1 MEVVTSHEHTDFD
14 ALASML
20 GAVKLYPR
28 ATPVLPQRLNRNLRD
43 FLALYCDEL
52 PFTRRED
59 VPRGPIE
66 LLILVDTQGIPSL
79 RGLSDETEM
88 RFIDHHPL
96 ERDLEPRMSFH
107 SGDVGSTTTLLVDQI
122 SQARLS
128 LSPVEATLLL
138 LGIYEDTGSLSYP
151 GTRPLDVRCAAWL
164 LEQGARLEVVNEFLH
179 RPLSDSQRGLYQKL
193 VEATEF
199 HEFAGQTVVVAAA
212 KATGYLEGISTL
224 AHKLRDLY
232 EPSALFLLVDL
243 ESGIQMVA
251 RSGSDAVDVGEIAR
265 SFGGGGHSKAA
276 AALIRD
282 GSLQEVRE
290 RLLEI
295 LATEVQPSIKV
306 TDLMS
311 HGVYTLS
318 PDTSVLEAAQVM
330 QRYGHEGFPVV
341 GKNGRVLG
349 MLTRREIDKALQYER
364 GDAPIS
370 NYMHRGEIVVAPT
383 DSVEKLQEVMMQHDL
398 GQVAVVEEGEI
409 VGIVTRTDLIKQW
422 AQPRHPSHVGDLAEQ
437 VREALPQSLLN
448 LVLKAS
454 ELAKRRNY
462 SLYLVGGF
470 VRDLLLG
477 KPHLDLDIVVE
488 GDAIALA
495 RSLSREV
502 GGRVHSHDRFGTA
515 KLIFEDQN
523 GPLPFVDF
531 TTARREFYEYSTA
544 LPQVERSSIKQD
556 LYRRDFTINTMAI
569 NLDEDTFGELLDFY
583 GGERDLNEGLIRVL
597 HNLSFIEDPI
607 RMLRAVR
614 LEQRLGF
621 RLEEMTEELITDALE
636 CLDRV
641 GGERVR
647 QELEAVFQ
655 EGEPW
660 KPLRRLAE
668 LGVLGQISPLLV
680 WNGWLK
686 ARVMKYPADVV
697 RWQEQR
703 PDRQVA
709 PDAGCP
715 SLVMAYLALVSMKVE
730 EDDIAALA
738 RRLKLPKDH
747 TEFLMEV
754 NRLARQLPSLAE
766 PGLSRSAIYRLLAPF
781 SADVIFVCW
790 QASEES
796 LLRKRLELF
805 RSELRRVT
813 PLLDGNRL
821 RSMGLPPGP
830 LYTKVLGALRDAKLD
845 GKVETLHD
853 EEEMARELI
862 AHGAQAS
869 TTND

>member
-383 DSVEKLQEVMMQHDL
+383 DSVEKLQEVMMQHD
-398 GQVAVVEEGEI
+398 
-409 VGIVTRTDLIKQW
+409 
-422 AQPRHPSHVGDLAEQ
+422 
-437 VREALPQSLLN
+437 
-448 LVLKAS
+448 
-454 ELAKRRNY
+454 
-462 SLYLVGGF
+462 
-470 VRDLLLG
+470 
-477 KPHLDLDIVVE
+477 
-488 GDAIALA
+488 
-495 RSLSREV
+495 
-502 GGRVHSHDRFGTA
+502 
-515 KLIFEDQN
+515 
-523 GPLPFVDF
+523 
-531 TTARREFYEYSTA
+531 
-544 LPQVERSSIKQD
+544 
-556 LYRRDFTINTMAI
+556 
-569 NLDEDTFGELLDFY
+569 
-583 GGERDLNEGLIRVL
+583 
-597 HNLSFIEDPI
+597 
-607 RMLRAVR
+607 
-614 LEQRLGF
+614 
-621 RLEEMTEELITDALE
+621 
-636 CLDRV
+636 
-641 GGERVR
+641 
-647 QELEAVFQ
+647 
-655 EGEPW
+655 
-660 KPLRRLAE
+660 
-668 LGVLGQISPLLV
+668 
-680 WNGWLK
+680 
-686 ARVMKYPADVV
+686 
-697 RWQEQR
+697 
-703 PDRQVA
+703 
-709 PDAGCP
+709 
-715 SLVMAYLALVSMKVE
+715 
-730 EDDIAALA
+730 
-738 RRLKLPKDH
+738 
-747 TEFLMEV
+747 
-754 NRLARQLPSLAE
+754 
-766 PGLSRSAIYRLLAPF
+766 
-781 SADVIFVCW
+781 
-790 QASEES
+790 
-796 LLRKRLELF
+796 
-805 RSELRRVT
+805 
-813 PLLDGNRL
+813 
-821 RSMGLPPGP
+821 
-830 LYTKVLGALRDAKLD
+830 
-845 GKVETLHD
+845 
-853 EEEMARELI
+853 
-862 AHGAQAS
+862 
-869 TTND
+869 